1 MNDGQPRRP
10 LRGGAPR
17 PGGSRLGG
25 FGALGGARPGEGRPG
40 GDRPRYNAGGAKQWA
55 SRRAISQQVAA
66 LVGPEHEVIAGR
78 RPVEEAFAARRE
90 SVRLLVVPQ
99 RRDALQQ
106 LVLHAT
112 ALRIPIIE
120 VEGALI
126 GQLAGFDGHQGV
138 ALVVKRRPEAAPED
152 LLARAVARG
161 EPPFILALDGVEDP
175 QNFGSLIRSAEAVG
189 VHGLLIGS
197 KGAAPLSPAA
207 IKASA
212 GAVEHLLVA
221 RVDNLADE
229 LTALR
234 LRGLRVVG
242 AEAEAAQGY
251 RGADLRGP
259 LCIVIGAEGKG
270 LSPAVRRRIDL
281 FVRIP
286 MAGRVASLKAAVAGS
301 ILLFEALGQRPMGGH
316 DPMAAQSVPVSEALP
331 AASTAATSLSE
342 SGGGEPLAP
351 LSDDLPHAGG

>member
-1 MNDGQPRRP
+1 M
-10 LRGGAPR
+10 
-17 PGGSRLGG
+17 
-25 FGALGGARPGEGRPG
+25 
-40 GDRPRYNAGGAKQWA
+40 
-55 SRRAISQQVAA
+55 
-66 LVGPEHEVIAGR
+66 VGPEHEVIAGR

-90 SVRLLVVPQ
+90 AVRLLVVPQ

-106 LVLHAT
+106 MVLHAT

-126 GQLAGFDGHQGV
+126 GQLSGFDGHQGV

-161 EPPFILALDGVEDP
+161 EPPFLLALDGVEDP

-221 RVDNLADE
+221 RVENLADE

-234 LRGLRVVG
+234 LRGIRVVG

-251 RGADLRGP
+251 READLRGP
-259 LCIVIGAEGKG
+259 LCIVIGAEGRG
-270 LSPAVRRRIDL
+270 LSPAVRRRVDL

-286 MAGRVASLKAAVAGS
+286 MAGKVASLNAAVAGS
-301 ILLFEALGQRPMGGH
+301 ILLFEALGQRPFTAQPVPASEAPLVASG
-316 DPMAAQSVPVSEALP
+316 DPAAPVSADAEAP
-331 AASTAATSLSE
+331 AAPET
-342 SGGGEPLAP
+342 
-351 LSDDLPHAGG
+351 DDLPHAGG

>member
-1 MNDGQPRRP
+1 M
-10 LRGGAPR
+10 
-17 PGGSRLGG
+17 
-25 FGALGGARPGEGRPG
+25 
-40 GDRPRYNAGGAKQWA
+40 
-55 SRRAISQQVAA
+55 
-66 LVGPEHEVIAGR
+66 VGPEHEVIAGR

-90 SVRLLVVPQ
+90 ALRLLVVPQ

-106 LVLHAT
+106 MVLHAT

-126 GQLAGFDGHQGV
+126 GQLSGFDGHQGV

-161 EPPFILALDGVEDP
+161 EPPFLLALDGVEDP

-234 LRGLRVVG
+234 LRGIRVVG

-251 RGADLRGP
+251 READLRGP
-259 LCIVIGAEGKG
+259 LCIVIGAEGRG
-270 LSPAVRRRIDL
+270 LSPAVRRRVDL

-286 MAGRVASLKAAVAGS
+286 MAGKVASLNAAVAGS
-301 ILLFEALGQRPMGGH
+301 ILLFEALGQRPVTAQPVPAPEG
-316 DPMAAQSVPVSEALP
+316 PPAESSAPVAPAPVAAKEVLP
-331 AASTAATSLSE
+331 PE
-342 SGGGEPLAP
+342 R
-351 LSDDLPHAGG
+351 DDLPHVGG

>member
-1 MNDGQPRRP
+1 M
-10 LRGGAPR
+10 
-17 PGGSRLGG
+17 
-25 FGALGGARPGEGRPG
+25 
-40 GDRPRYNAGGAKQWA
+40 
-55 SRRAISQQVAA
+55 
-66 LVGPEHEVIAGR
+66 VGPEHEVVAGR

-90 SVRLLVVPQ
+90 AVRLLVVPQ

-112 ALRIPIIE
+112 TLRIPVIE

-152 LLARAVARG
+152 LLARAVGRG
-161 EPPFILALDGVEDP
+161 EPPFLLALDGVEDP

-212 GAVEHLLVA
+212 GAVEHLLIA
-221 RVDNLADE
+221 RVESLADE

-234 LRGLRVVG
+234 LRGVRIIG

-251 RGADLRGP
+251 RAADLRGP
-259 LCIVIGAEGKG
+259 ICIVIGAEGRG

-286 MAGRVASLKAAVAGS
+286 MAGKVASLNAAVAGS
-301 ILLFEALGQRPMGGH
+301 VLLFEAFGQRPTS
-316 DPMAAQSVPVSEALP
+316 AQAVPS
-331 AASTAATSLSE
+331 AATANPAP
-342 SGGGEPLAP
+342 SGSGAGAAVDAGTPTREEQ
-351 LSDDLPHAGG
+351 DELPHLGG

>member
-1 MNDGQPRRP
+1 M
-10 LRGGAPR
+10 
-17 PGGSRLGG
+17 
-25 FGALGGARPGEGRPG
+25 
-40 GDRPRYNAGGAKQWA
+40 
-55 SRRAISQQVAA
+55 
-66 LVGPEHEVIAGR
+66 VGPEHEVIAGR

-90 SVRLLVVPQ
+90 AVRLLVVPQ

-106 LVLHAT
+106 MVLHAT

-126 GQLAGFDGHQGV
+126 GQLSGFDGHQGV

-161 EPPFILALDGVEDP
+161 EPPFLLALDGVEDP

-221 RVDNLADE
+221 RVENLADE

-234 LRGLRVVG
+234 LRGIRVVG

-251 RGADLRGP
+251 READLRGP
-259 LCIVIGAEGKG
+259 LCIVIGAEGRG
-270 LSPAVRRRIDL
+270 LSPAVRRRVDL

-286 MAGRVASLKAAVAGS
+286 MAGKVASLNAAVAGS
-301 ILLFEALGQRPMGGH
+301 ILLFEALGQRPFT
-316 DPMAAQSVPVSEALP
+316 AQPVPAPEAPLG
-331 AASTAATSLSE
+331 AATDLV
-342 SGGGEPLAP
+342 AP
-351 LSDDLPHAGG
+351 ASADAEVPATPESDDLPHVGG

>member
-1 MNDGQPRRP
+1 M
-10 LRGGAPR
+10 
-17 PGGSRLGG
+17 
-25 FGALGGARPGEGRPG
+25 
-40 GDRPRYNAGGAKQWA
+40 
-55 SRRAISQQVAA
+55 
-66 LVGPEHEVIAGR
+66 VGPEHEVIAGR

-90 SVRLLVVPQ
+90 AVRLLVVPQ

-106 LVLHAT
+106 MVLHAT

-126 GQLAGFDGHQGV
+126 GQLSGFDGHQGV

-161 EPPFILALDGVEDP
+161 EPPFLLALDGVEDP

-234 LRGLRVVG
+234 LRGIRVVG

-251 RGADLRGP
+251 READLRGP
-259 LCIVIGAEGKG
+259 LCIVIGAEGRG
-270 LSPAVRRRIDL
+270 LSPAVRRRVDL

-286 MAGRVASLKAAVAGS
+286 MAGKVASLNAAVAGS
-301 ILLFEALGQRPMGGH
+301 ILLFEALGQRPFT
-316 DPMAAQSVPVSEALP
+316 AQPVPAPEGPPAESSAPVAPAPVDAEEVLP
-331 AASTAATSLSE
+331 PE
-342 SGGGEPLAP
+342 
-351 LSDDLPHAGG
+351 SDDLPHVGG

>member
-1 MNDGQPRRP
+1 M
-10 LRGGAPR
+10 
-17 PGGSRLGG
+17 
-25 FGALGGARPGEGRPG
+25 
-40 GDRPRYNAGGAKQWA
+40 
-55 SRRAISQQVAA
+55 
-66 LVGPEHEVIAGR
+66 VGPEHEVIAGR

-90 SVRLLVVPQ
+90 AVRLLVVPQ

-106 LVLHAT
+106 MVLHAT

-126 GQLAGFDGHQGV
+126 GQLSGFDGHQGV

-161 EPPFILALDGVEDP
+161 EPPFLLALDGVEDP

-221 RVDNLADE
+221 RVENLADE

-234 LRGLRVVG
+234 LRGIRVVG

-251 RGADLRGP
+251 READLRGP
-259 LCIVIGAEGKG
+259 LCIVIGAEGRG
-270 LSPAVRRRIDL
+270 LSPAVRRRVDL

-286 MAGRVASLKAAVAGS
+286 MAGKVASLNAAVAGS
-301 ILLFEALGQRPMGGH
+301 ILLFEALGQRPFT
-316 DPMAAQSVPVSEALP
+316 AQPVPAPE
-331 AASTAATSLSE
+331 T
-342 SGGGEPLAP
+342 PLAP
-351 LSDDLPHAGG
+351 PSELIAPASADVEAPATPESDDLPHVGG

>member
-1 MNDGQPRRP
+1 MRPRPPRP
-10 LRGGAPR
+10 SGFRPGAPR
-17 PGGSRLGG
+17 PLPRST
-25 FGALGGARPGEGRPG
+25 GAR
-40 GDRPRYNAGGAKQWA
+40 QWA
-55 SRRAISQQVAA
+55 SRRAISLQVAGM
-66 LVGPEHEVIAGR
+66 VGPGQEIIAGR
-78 RPVEEAFAARRE
+78 RPVEEAFVSRRE
-90 SVRLLVVPQ
+90 AVRLLVVPQ

-106 LVLHAT
+106 MVLHAT

-138 ALVVKRRPEAAPED
+138 ALIVKRRPDASPED
-152 LLARAVARG
+152 LLARAVARD
-161 EPPFILALDGVEDP
+161 EAPFILALDGVEDP

-221 RVDNLADE
+221 RVENLADE

-234 LRGLRVVG
+234 LRGIRVVG

-251 RGADLRGP
+251 RDADLRGP
-259 LCIVIGAEGKG
+259 LCIVIGAEGRG
-270 LSPAVRRRIDL
+270 LSPAVRRRVDL

-286 MAGRVASLKAAVAGS
+286 MAGKVASLNAAVAGS
-301 ILLFEALGQRPMGGH
+301 VLLFEALGQRGS
-316 DPMAAQSVPVSEALP
+316 AAQSVPVAGDPEGEATELAAPEITGDKGP
-331 AASTAATSLSE
+331 AAANR
-342 SGGGEPLAP
+342 
-351 LSDDLPHAGG
+351 DDLPHVGG

>member
-1 MNDGQPRRP
+1 M
-10 LRGGAPR
+10 
-17 PGGSRLGG
+17 
-25 FGALGGARPGEGRPG
+25 
-40 GDRPRYNAGGAKQWA
+40 
-55 SRRAISQQVAA
+55 
-66 LVGPEHEVIAGR
+66 VGPGHEVIAGR

-90 SVRLLVVPQ
+90 AVRLLVVPQ

-138 ALVVKRRPEAAPED
+138 ALVVMRRPEAAPED

-161 EPPFILALDGVEDP
+161 EAPFLLALDGVEDP

-189 VHGLLIGS
+189 VQGLLIGS

-234 LRGLRVVG
+234 LRGIRVVG

-251 RGADLRGP
+251 READLRGP
-259 LCIVIGAEGKG
+259 LCIVIGAEGRG
-270 LSPAVRRRIDL
+270 LSPAVRKRVDL

-286 MAGRVASLKAAVAGS
+286 MAGRVASLNAAVAGS
-301 ILLFEALGQRPMGGH
+301 VLLFEALGQRPLTAQVVPRP
-316 DPMAAQSVPVSEALP
+316 DPSVG
-331 AASTAATSLSE
+331 ATSDPVAQVPTTAE
-342 SGGGEPLAP
+342 AP
-351 LSDDLPHAGG
+351 IGVDPADLPHRGG

>member
-1 MNDGQPRRP
+1 M
-10 LRGGAPR
+10 
-17 PGGSRLGG
+17 
-25 FGALGGARPGEGRPG
+25 
-40 GDRPRYNAGGAKQWA
+40 
-55 SRRAISQQVAA
+55 
-66 LVGPEHEVIAGR
+66 VGPEHEVIAGR

-90 SVRLLVVPQ
+90 AVRLLVVPQ

-106 LVLHAT
+106 MVLHAT

-126 GQLAGFDGHQGV
+126 GQLSGFDGHQGV

-161 EPPFILALDGVEDP
+161 EPPFLLALDGVEDP

-221 RVDNLADE
+221 RVENLADE

-234 LRGLRVVG
+234 LRGIRVVG

-251 RGADLRGP
+251 READLRGP
-259 LCIVIGAEGKG
+259 LCVVIGAEGRG
-270 LSPAVRRRIDL
+270 LSPAVRRRVDL

-286 MAGRVASLKAAVAGS
+286 MAGKVASLNAAVAGS
-301 ILLFEALGQRPMGGH
+301 ILLFEALGQRPFTAQAVPAPEAPLTASG
-316 DPMAAQSVPVSEALP
+316 DPVAPVSADAEAP
-331 AASTAATSLSE
+331 AAPE
-342 SGGGEPLAP
+342 
-351 LSDDLPHAGG
+351 SDDLPHVGG

>member
-1 MNDGQPRRP
+1 M
-10 LRGGAPR
+10 
-17 PGGSRLGG
+17 
-25 FGALGGARPGEGRPG
+25 
-40 GDRPRYNAGGAKQWA
+40 
-55 SRRAISQQVAA
+55 
-66 LVGPEHEVIAGR
+66 VGPEHEVIAGR

-90 SVRLLVVPQ
+90 AVRLLVVPQ

-106 LVLHAT
+106 MVLHAT

-126 GQLAGFDGHQGV
+126 GQLSGFDGHQGV

-161 EPPFILALDGVEDP
+161 EPPFLLALDGVEDP

-221 RVDNLADE
+221 RVENLADE

-234 LRGLRVVG
+234 LRGIRVVG
-242 AEAEAAQGY
+242 AEAEAAQGW
-251 RGADLRGP
+251 
-259 LCIVIGAEGKG
+259 G
-270 LSPAVRRRIDL
+270 LSPAVRRRVDL

-286 MAGRVASLKAAVAGS
+286 MAGKVASLNAAVAGS
-301 ILLFEALGQRPMGGH
+301 ILLFEALGQRPFT
-316 DPMAAQSVPVSEALP
+316 AQAVPVPEAPPTASGDPVAPVSADAEAP
-331 AASTAATSLSE
+331 AAPET
-342 SGGGEPLAP
+342 
-351 LSDDLPHAGG
+351 DDLPHAGG

>member
-1 MNDGQPRRP
+1 
-10 LRGGAPR
+10 
-17 PGGSRLGG
+17 
-25 FGALGGARPGEGRPG
+25 
-40 GDRPRYNAGGAKQWA
+40 
-55 SRRAISQQVAA
+55 
-66 LVGPEHEVIAGR
+66 
-78 RPVEEAFAARRE
+78 
-90 SVRLLVVPQ
+90 VVPQ

-106 LVLHAT
+106 MVLHAT

-126 GQLAGFDGHQGV
+126 GQLSGFDGHQGV

-161 EPPFILALDGVEDP
+161 EPPFLLALDGVEDP

-221 RVDNLADE
+221 RVENLADE

-234 LRGLRVVG
+234 LRGIRVVG

-251 RGADLRGP
+251 RESDLRGP
-259 LCIVIGAEGKG
+259 LCIVIGAEGRG
-270 LSPAVRRRIDL
+270 LSPAVRRRVDL

-286 MAGRVASLKAAVAGS
+286 MAGKVASLNAAVAGS
-301 ILLFEALGQRPMGGH
+301 ILLFEALGQRPFTAQPVPAPEAPLVGSS
-316 DPMAAQSVPVSEALP
+316 DPVAPAPVDAEAP
-331 AASTAATSLSE
+331 AAPA
-342 SGGGEPLAP
+342 
-351 LSDDLPHAGG
+351 SDDLPHVGG

>member
-1 MNDGQPRRP
+1 M
-10 LRGGAPR
+10 
-17 PGGSRLGG
+17 
-25 FGALGGARPGEGRPG
+25 
-40 GDRPRYNAGGAKQWA
+40 
-55 SRRAISQQVAA
+55 
-66 LVGPEHEVIAGR
+66 VGPEHEVIAGR

-90 SVRLLVVPQ
+90 AVRLLVVPQ

-106 LVLHAT
+106 MVLHAT

-126 GQLAGFDGHQGV
+126 GQLSGFDGHQGV

-161 EPPFILALDGVEDP
+161 EPPFLLALDGVEDP

-234 LRGLRVVG
+234 LRGIRVVG

-251 RGADLRGP
+251 READLRGP
-259 LCIVIGAEGKG
+259 LCIVIGAEGRG
-270 LSPAVRRRIDL
+270 LSPAVRRRVDL

-286 MAGRVASLKAAVAGS
+286 MAGKVASLNAAVAGS
-301 ILLFEALGQRPMGGH
+301 ILLFEALGQRPFTAQPVPAPEAPLASPS
-316 DPMAAQSVPVSEALP
+316 DPVAPASADAEVP
-331 AASTAATSLSE
+331 AAPE
-342 SGGGEPLAP
+342 
-351 LSDDLPHAGG
+351 SDDLPHVGG

>member
-1 MNDGQPRRP
+1 M
-10 LRGGAPR
+10 
-17 PGGSRLGG
+17 
-25 FGALGGARPGEGRPG
+25 
-40 GDRPRYNAGGAKQWA
+40 
-55 SRRAISQQVAA
+55 
-66 LVGPEHEVIAGR
+66 VGPEHEVIAGR

-90 SVRLLVVPQ
+90 AVRLLVVPQ

-106 LVLHAT
+106 MVLHAT

-126 GQLAGFDGHQGV
+126 GQLSGFDGHQGV

-161 EPPFILALDGVEDP
+161 EAPFILALDGVEDP

-221 RVDNLADE
+221 RVENLADE

-234 LRGLRVVG
+234 LRGIRVVG

-251 RGADLRGP
+251 READLRGP
-259 LCIVIGAEGKG
+259 LCIVIGAEGRG
-270 LSPAVRRRIDL
+270 LSPAVRKRVDL

-286 MAGRVASLKAAVAGS
+286 MAGKVASLNAAVAGS
-301 ILLFEALGQRPMGGH
+301 ILLFEALGQRPV
-316 DPMAAQSVPVSEALP
+316 AAQPVPASEAMLTASSGAVAPASVDVAAP
-331 AASTAATSLSE
+331 AAPE
-342 SGGGEPLAP
+342 
-351 LSDDLPHAGG
+351 SDDLPHVGG

>member
-1 MNDGQPRRP
+1 M
-10 LRGGAPR
+10 
-17 PGGSRLGG
+17 
-25 FGALGGARPGEGRPG
+25 
-40 GDRPRYNAGGAKQWA
+40 
-55 SRRAISQQVAA
+55 
-66 LVGPEHEVIAGR
+66 VGPEHEVIAGR

-90 SVRLLVVPQ
+90 AVRLLVVPQ

-106 LVLHAT
+106 MVLHAT

-126 GQLAGFDGHQGV
+126 GQLSGFDGHQGV

-161 EPPFILALDGVEDP
+161 EPPFLLALDGVEDP

-221 RVDNLADE
+221 RVENLADE

-234 LRGLRVVG
+234 LRGIRVVG

-251 RGADLRGP
+251 READLRGP
-259 LCIVIGAEGKG
+259 LCIVIGAEGRG
-270 LSPAVRRRIDL
+270 LSPAVRRRVDL

-286 MAGRVASLKAAVAGS
+286 MAGKVASLNAAVAGS
-301 ILLFEALGQRPMGGH
+301 ILLFEALGQRPFT
-316 DPMAAQSVPVSEALP
+316 AQSVPAPEAPPTAPSDPVAPAPAEVEAP
-331 AASTAATSLSE
+331 AAPE
-342 SGGGEPLAP
+342 
-351 LSDDLPHAGG
+351 SDDLPHVGG

>member
-1 MNDGQPRRP
+1 M
-10 LRGGAPR
+10 
-17 PGGSRLGG
+17 
-25 FGALGGARPGEGRPG
+25 
-40 GDRPRYNAGGAKQWA
+40 
-55 SRRAISQQVAA
+55 
-66 LVGPEHEVIAGR
+66 VGPEHEVIAGR

-90 SVRLLVVPQ
+90 AVRLLVVPQ

-106 LVLHAT
+106 MVLHAT

-126 GQLAGFDGHQGV
+126 GQLSGFDGHQGV

-161 EPPFILALDGVEDP
+161 EPPFLLALDGVEDP

-221 RVDNLADE
+221 RVENLADE

-234 LRGLRVVG
+234 LRGIRVVG

-251 RGADLRGP
+251 READLRGP
-259 LCIVIGAEGKG
+259 LCIVIGAEGRG
-270 LSPAVRRRIDL
+270 LSPAVRRRVDL

-286 MAGRVASLKAAVAGS
+286 MAGKVASLNAAVAGS
-301 ILLFEALGQRPMGGH
+301 ILLFEALGQRPFT
-316 DPMAAQSVPVSEALP
+316 AQPVPAPEA
-331 AASTAATSLSE
+331 
-342 SGGGEPLAP
+342 PLAAP
-351 LSDDLPHAGG
+351 SEPVASAPADAEAPATPESDDLPHVGG

>member
-1 MNDGQPRRP
+1 M
-10 LRGGAPR
+10 
-17 PGGSRLGG
+17 
-25 FGALGGARPGEGRPG
+25 
-40 GDRPRYNAGGAKQWA
+40 
-55 SRRAISQQVAA
+55 
-66 LVGPEHEVIAGR
+66 VGPEHEVIAGR

-90 SVRLLVVPQ
+90 AVRLLVVPQ

-106 LVLHAT
+106 MVLHAT

-126 GQLAGFDGHQGV
+126 GQLSGFDGHQGV

-161 EPPFILALDGVEDP
+161 EPPFLLALDGVEDP

-221 RVDNLADE
+221 RVENLADE

-234 LRGLRVVG
+234 LRGIRVVG

-251 RGADLRGP
+251 READLRGP
-259 LCIVIGAEGKG
+259 LCIVIGAEGRG
-270 LSPAVRRRIDL
+270 LSPAVRRRVDL

-286 MAGRVASLKAAVAGS
+286 MAGKVASLNAAVAGS
-301 ILLFEALGQRPMGGH
+301 ILLFEALGQRPA
-316 DPMAAQSVPVSEALP
+316 AAQPVPAPEVPLVASSDPVAPALADAVAP
-331 AASTAATSLSE
+331 AAPE
-342 SGGGEPLAP
+342 
-351 LSDDLPHAGG
+351 SDDLPHVGG